1 MSFEV
6 KPEHARMFNN
16 TKNVTLGIAIVSAIQ
31 AVLSTISIVSLFG
44 LQQRKEVLANAH
56 ATAIVQNMIMTTTI
70 MAVLCIAFTVMLF
83 LSFNKLRKG
92 IIITPI
98 VYYLYIA
105 FTILGIVLSMINSG
119 VQVVS
124 LILPAVLLALSVI
137 CILNLRRMR

>member
-1 MSFEV
+1 MSVEV

-124 LILPAVLLALSVI
+124 LILPAVLLALSII